1 MNTITIQLSDILL
14 KSLSTVCYDPIEW
27 TQNAVEVRAKLA
39 YDELI
44 RNEIQRRF
52 DAGEPILPVKDDNLL
67 DAFARGL
74 IKTAKQVS
82 DARMAE
88 MTSQPTTPSTK

>member
-1 MNTITIQLSDILL
+1 MNSITIQLSDILL
-14 KSLSTVCYDPIEW
+14 KSLATVCYDPTEW
-27 TQNAVEVRAKLA
+27 AQNAVEVRAKLA

-67 DAFARGL
+67 DAFARGI

-88 MTSQPTTPSTK
+88 MTSQTSAPSTK